1 MMNLI
6 FLGPPGAGKGTLAAR
21 VKEAYSIP
29 HISTGDLFRDAIRNE
44 TELGKRVKAILDSGD
59 LVPDEVTVE
68 MVRRRLQEK
77 DAQNGFILDGFPR
90 TIGQA
95 ESLEDFARID
105 AVINLIVEKDL
116 LITRLSGRRIAKQ
129 SGRVYH
135 IHYNPPKVQGKCDET
150 GEKLIQR
157 PDDKPEAIEN
167 RLEVYRTQTEPLI
180 AFYREKNILHD
191 VDASPSPEAVYDSLR
206 PFLDGL
212 S

>member
-1 MMNLI
+1 MNLI